1 MLARRAPP
9 SFETRGCAALLRMR
23 AIKRIPRRLLLA
35 AVLVLVALPSH
46 AQDYP
51 ARPIKMIAPFTPGS
65 PVDVVARLTAQHL
78 GLKLNQSVV
87 VDNRPGAGTT
97 IGMKAAATTEAD
109 GYTLLFQS
117 SSFVVSQFMYKN
129 LDFDPAKSFTPVAN
143 VAWGSWVTIVP
154 PSLPVK
160 TPRELIAYA
169 KANPGKLNFGY
180 GQGTAPQLVGEWFHK
195 SNGAEIASVPYKG
208 GMQAVTDMLGGSIH
222 VNIGTTTTLLPLI
235 REGKVRA
242 IAVWAKE
249 REPDLPDV
257 PTMIESGYQGLPLA
271 FWVGL
276 WAPAGTPA
284 AIVQK
289 LNQAT
294 NAALASPEMAE
305 SMKRIG
311 VAPSIGTVKD
321 FAAFIAEETP
331 RWQEIVASSGVQIN

>member
-1 MLARRAPP
+1 MMLTRRTVLGALPA
-9 SFETRGCAALLRMR
+9 FAAALP
-23 AIKRIPRRLLLA
+23 AQ
-35 AVLVLVALPSH
+35 

-51 ARPIKMIAPFTPGS
+51 ARPIRMIAPFMPGS
-65 PVDVVARLTAQHL
+65 PVDVVARLMAQHL

-87 VDNRPGAGTT
+87 VENRPGAGTT
-97 IGMKAAATTEAD
+97 IGMKAAAIAEPD

-129 LDFDPAKSFTPVAN
+129 LDFDPGKSFTPVAN

-154 PSLPVK
+154 LSLPVH
-160 TPRELIAYA
+160 TPGELIAYA

-249 REPDLPDV
+249 RDPDLPAV
-257 PTMIESGYQGLPLA
+257 PTMVESGYQGLPLA
-271 FWVGL
+271 FWAGL

-289 LNQAT
+289 LNEAT

-311 VAPSIGTVKD
+311 VAPSFGSPKD
-321 FAAFIAEETP
+321 FATFIADETP
-331 RWQEIVASSGVQIN
+331 RWQEIVKSSGVQIN